1 MDLKYPREQESIDT
15 EMLDAVRSICWMLS
29 VHKAKSF
36 PKPATGTVHKAK
48 PFPKP
53 STGTVPGPGRPL
65 PRIPAKSL
73 ETRTAHDT
81 IPSTKGS
88 KLELQM
94 AEEDVE
100 NLAGIARR
108 NTGDGP
114 RNLREE
120 LETAREENQSLR
132 EGLKCRE
139 SEAKE
144 ILRRENAKYN
154 QLYNTMTNQ
163 LEDAQAENGKVEE
176 IARKTHL
183 KLQAKEE
190 ELQKCKDELF
200 ALQPLSPIS
209 DAQIG
214 HEWERL
220 CGAITQWIDDQA
232 GGMGSLQS
240 ELKRLN
246 QRDEFNDTID
256 LYWGADRQEL
266 ALRSSRYPNII
277 DVLLRYNI
285 HCLLEKRVF
294 DESVY
299 MFGLGSKSAKLLT
312 MIEEQMNALEPRRGN
327 FVLLRYNE
335 EKNDLIAHRS
345 TDYRQMEIRNLDRL
359 VRHS

>member
-1 MDLKYPREQESIDT
+1 
-15 EMLDAVRSICWMLS
+15 MLS
-29 VHKAKSF
+29 VHKAKPS
-36 PKPATGTVHKAK
+36 
-48 PFPKP
+48 PKP

-65 PRIPAKSL
+65 PRTPAKSL
-73 ETRTAHDT
+73 ETRTAHGT

-100 NLAGIARR
+100 NLASIARR

-114 RNLREE
+114 RSLREE
-120 LETAREENQSLR
+120 LETAREENQNLR
-132 EGLKCRE
+132 EGLKYRE

-154 QLYNTMTNQ
+154 QLYNTITTQ
-163 LEDAQAENGKVEE
+163 LEDVQAENGRVEE

-232 GGMGSLQS
+232 GGIGSLQS
-240 ELKRLN
+240 ELKRLS
-246 QRDEFNDTID
+246 QRDEFSDTVD

-277 DVLLRYNI
+277 DVLIRYNI
-285 HCLLEKRVF
+285 HCLLAKRVF

-299 MFGLGSKSAKLLT
+299 MFGLGNKSAKLLT

-335 EKNDLIAHRS
+335 EKNDLTSHRS
-345 TDYRQMEIRNLDRL
+345 TDYR
-359 VRHS
+359 